1 MRVLILYFIH
11 CTNNIMI
18 DIISIII
25 TMKILIMILIFD
37 DKCYKYFRFPL
48 QLHNNRKQE
57 SIDRKTKIHEIIYD
71 FTR

>member
-1 MRVLILYFIH
+1 
-11 CTNNIMI
+11 
-18 DIISIII
+18 
-25 TMKILIMILIFD
+25 MILIFD